1 MAQRLHGSSNG
12 DLGSALRGALRR
24 GGLVAICLLAFAC
37 GDDDDPAPGGTG
49 GSGTGGRGGAG
60 GASSGGTGGS
70 QTGGTGGGT
79 GGTASGGTGGG
90 ADAGGGTGGSADAG
104 GGDRSDAGEA
114 GGGDMGGGEAGAAP
128 LPPAGS
134 SPLTQGFTQR
144 MPMWNIQSPRN
155 VPRSER
161 YKYDEATGVHT
172 MINYSTDEAFQAGNN
187 TDPRTEFR
195 WTNEYGNSGQHMFDA
210 DLFLVPGS
218 NRSCIMQVFGSASSA
233 TTLMLTAWADGSIR
247 RYFGGEPPPEIL
259 IAGAAGRW
267 LNLKVLHDAS
277 AGTLTVY
284 ENDKMVWTGPDRG
297 GNSHHF
303 KNGVYGT
310 TMRSETR
317 WRNIRYWVK

>member
-1 MAQRLHGSSNG
+1 MAHRFHGSSNNDFG
-12 DLGSALRGALRR
+12 GVLPGVLKR
-24 GGLVAICLLAFAC
+24 GGLVALCLLAFAC
-37 GDDDDPAPGGTG
+37 GDDDETPGAGAG
-49 GSGTGGRGGAG
+49 GSGAGGRGSGGAGSGGAG
-60 GASSGGTGGS
+60 GS
-70 QTGGTGGGT
+70 QAGGTGGGT
-79 GGTASGGTGGG
+79 GGTSAGGAGGASGGTGGSSD
-90 ADAGGGTGGSADAG
+90 AAGGDTVV
-104 GGDRSDAGEA
+104 GEA
-114 GGGDMGGGEAGAAP
+114 GGGDTAGGEAGAAP
-128 LPPAGS
+128 LPPPGN
-134 SPLTQGFTQR
+134 SPLTQGFTMR

-155 VPRSER
+155 VPRGER

-195 WTNEYGNSGQHMFDA
+195 WTNEYGSGQHMFDA

-247 RYFGGEPPPEIL
+247 RYFGGEPPPEVL

-267 LNLKVLHDAS
+267 LNLKVLHDATG
-277 AGTLTVY
+277 GTLTVY

-297 GNSHHF
+297 GSSHHF